1 MCNESFWIW
10 NDSPA
15 FGSIPKIHLNSSR
28 EASLFGAVYQG
39 VRNIDFWY
47 ERIFEYIF
55 IPKTIRMNNRICSY
69 QKIIRTNIRIYL
81 YQKKMRIWYERI
93 FLSENI
99 RIYIRISEYS
109 SHLGTNTIHARNK
122 KCNNHTTELSHVP
135 KQIALLG
142 LLYLFVDCSA
152 DFCNL
157 TNLMDSLSHWVESL
171 SAILT

>member
-1 MCNESFWIW
+1 MI
-10 NDSPA
+10 
-15 FGSIPKIHLNSSR
+15 R
-28 EASLFGAVYQG
+28 T
-39 VRNIDFWY
+39 NI
-47 ERIFEYIF
+47 RIYSYI
-55 IPKTIRMNNRICSY
+55 
-69 QKIIRTNIRIYL
+69 KIIRTNIRIYL

-99 RIYIRISEYS
+99 RIYIWIFEYS
-109 SHLGTNTIHARNK
+109 SHPGTNTIHARNK

-157 TNLMDSLSHWVESL
+157 TNLMDSLSHWVESE
-171 SAILT
+171 SAILTLGLAGSKYISSTESAMARTLRPWIGDWLLGESTYISDVCMQITWHFLYADWLLQIN

>member
-1 MCNESFWIW
+1 M
-10 NDSPA
+10 
-15 FGSIPKIHLNSSR
+15 
-28 EASLFGAVYQG
+28 
-39 VRNIDFWY
+39 
-47 ERIFEYIF
+47 
-55 IPKTIRMNNRICSY
+55 
-69 QKIIRTNIRIYL
+69 IRTNIRIYL

-157 TNLMDSLSHWVESL
+157 TNLMDSLSHWVESE
-171 SAILT
+171 SAILTGSKYISSTESAMAKTLRPWIGDWLLGESTYISDVCMQITWHFLYADWLLQIN